1 MKGIA
6 ILANIFMPDVGSF
19 IIGKVGQG
27 IGQIFVWGF
36 GLLLTLG
43 TLGIGGVIGI
53 PLMLGAWI
61 WAIVT
66 AAGGPAQPVQ
76 VNIIDNRDKP

>member
-1 MKGIA
+1 MKSFA
-6 ILANIFMPDVGSF
+6 ILANICMPGVGSF
-19 IIGKVGQG
+19 IIGKPGQG

-36 GLLLTLG
+36 GLVLTLG
-43 TLGIGGVIGI
+43 TLGIGGIIGI
-53 PLMLGAWI
+53 PLMIGAWI

-76 VNIIDNRDKP
+76 VNIINNRDN